1 MKNERFFRDSWW
13 CICHLPNILFLL
25 CFPLDIVSERNL
37 SGSGKIKKTMSRIPK
52 VHYITGWEAE
62 QEARKTLIENGYYVV
77 RSAGSKGL
85 IDLVALKEN
94 EILLVQ
100 VKVVPH
106 NLKPKFDKECNILKR
121 KKELKGFKK
130 EFWVKQKRNG
140 WYILKV

>member
-1 MKNERFFRDSWW
+1 
-13 CICHLPNILFLL
+13 
-25 CFPLDIVSERNL
+25 
-37 SGSGKIKKTMSRIPK
+37 MSRIPK

-62 QEARKTLIENGYYVV
+62 QQARKTQTEKGYYVV

-94 EILLVQ
+94 ETLLVQ

-106 NLKPKFDKECNILKR
+106 KLKPKFQKEIAVFKR
-121 KKELKGFKK
+121 QKNLRGYKI

-140 WYILKV
+140 WYIIKV